1 MKQNDMEK
9 QLDQL
14 LANLPK
20 QQYDTDQWLV
30 EDHTAEFDRIVG
42 QRRRKA
48 WRWRLAAIA
57 AVAVGLIFMVGV
69 MLEKETEIPQV
80 QIAQQSPTTAPV
92 IPPTPV
98 EPTTPTLAQ
107 ATPQKPVKVKQVKPV
122 SVSHATMTPIDSLTD
137 IIAHIE
143 SSMQGVRDSCY
154 MANVEKLIR
163 VDDRLQRLVNDL
175 ILEGMMNTPTA
186 QVALN
191 EPQDNND

>member
-30 EDHTAEFDRIVG
+30 EDHTAEFDRIVS

-48 WRWRLAAIA
+48 WRWRLSAA
-57 AVAVGLIFMVGV
+57 AVIIGLLCTVGI
-69 MLEKETEIPQV
+69 MLEKKTE
-80 QIAQQSPTTAPV
+80 
-92 IPPTPV
+92 V
-98 EPTTPTLAQ
+98 EPTLVAKETEQPTATPIQQPEEPVLAAITPTETKPTTVKAKQ
-107 ATPQKPVKVKQVKPV
+107 AKPV

-154 MANVEKLIR
+154 IANVEKLIR

>member
-30 EDHTAEFDRIVG
+30 EDHTAEFDRIVS

-48 WRWRLAAIA
+48 WRLAAIA

-80 QIAQQSPTTAPV
+80 QIAQQSPATTPV

-98 EPTTPTLAQ
+98 EPTPPTLAQ

-122 SVSHATMTPIDSLTD
+122 TVSHATMTPIDSLTD

-175 ILEGMMNTPTA
+175 ILEGMMNMPTA

>member
-48 WRWRLAAIA
+48 WKWRLAAA
-57 AVAVGLIFMVGV
+57 AVIIGLLCTVGI
-69 MLEKETEIPQV
+69 MLEKKTEVDPTLVAKETKQPIAT
-80 QIAQQSPTTAPV
+80 QIQQPEEPV
-92 IPPTPV
+92 LAAI
-98 EPTTPTLAQ
+98 TPTE
-107 ATPQKPVKVKQVKPV
+107 TKPTIVKAKQVKPIT
-122 SVSHATMTPIDSLTD
+122 VSHATMTPIDSLTD

-154 MANVEKLIR
+154 IANVEKLIR
-163 VDDRLQRLVNDL
+163 VDDRLQRLVNEL
-175 ILEGMMNTPTA
+175 ILEDMMSEQTVSVVQIDLHN
-186 QVALN
+186 
-191 EPQDNND
+191 NND

>member
-30 EDHTAEFDRIVG
+30 EDHTAEFDRIVS

-48 WRWRLAAIA
+48 WRWRLAAA
-57 AVAVGLIFMVGV
+57 AVIIGLLCTVGI
-69 MLEKETEIPQV
+69 MLEKKAEVDPTLVAKETKQPTVTPI
-80 QIAQQSPTTAPV
+80 QQPEEPVLAAITPTETKPTTV
-92 IPPTPV
+92 KTK
-98 EPTTPTLAQ
+98 Q
-107 ATPQKPVKVKQVKPV
+107 AKPVT
-122 SVSHATMTPIDSLTD
+122 VSHATMTPIDSLTD

-154 MANVEKLIR
+154 IANVEKLIR